1 MPLYSTRRIVLGH
14 HDSTIGLEADR
25 AKIDI
30 MVKLPPY
37 KNEFKVSWEM
47 LGSTGGSLKTFQR

>member
-1 MPLYSTRRIVLGH
+1 MLGH